1 MPELNHL
8 SEKDLGNEWGIFD
21 EYLYSFIEEQLR
33 TAIKPQ
39 FFFVLTTSNHPPF
52 EYPSSYQPRPLELG
66 ADLLSGLTVDENL
79 ARMRFTGLQYGNQKM
94 AEFLGRINS
103 SSLNEN
109 TIVGLTGDHSY
120 WITKGVDQDQEFK
133 RYAVPFFLSIPKDYR
148 PKDHDPGK
156 FGSHED
162 IFPTLFNL
170 ALSDQSYI
178 KLGED
183 LFSESSFSLNSS
195 GIIANEEGAYH
206 NNKFWRWLDREKQIL
221 SPTEKTSGL
230 ETLRKKAEGLIALT
244 DAYLKSE
251 KSHKQTASKNDRP

>member
-33 TAIKPQ
+33 TATKPL

-52 EYPSSYQPRPLELG
+52 EYPSSYQPRPL
-66 ADLLSGLTVDENL
+66 DLNSDFLSGLAVDENL
-79 ARMRFTGLQYGNQKM
+79 ARKRFTVLQYGNQKM

-103 SSLNEN
+103 SSLSEN
-109 TIVGLTGDHSY
+109 TIVALTGDHSY

-133 RYAVPFFLSIPKDYR
+133 RYAVPFFLAIPKDYR
-148 PKDHDPGK
+148 PKKYDPNK

-170 ALSDQSYI
+170 ALSNQTYI

-183 LFSESSFSLNSS
+183 LFTEPSFSMNSS

-206 NNKFWRWLDREKQIL
+206 NNKFWRWLDRDKQLL
-221 SPTEKTSGL
+221 SPTEKTPNL
-230 ETLRKKAEGLIALT
+230 ERLRKKAEGLIALT

-251 KSHKQTASKNDRP
+251 KSHKQTASKNDRQ